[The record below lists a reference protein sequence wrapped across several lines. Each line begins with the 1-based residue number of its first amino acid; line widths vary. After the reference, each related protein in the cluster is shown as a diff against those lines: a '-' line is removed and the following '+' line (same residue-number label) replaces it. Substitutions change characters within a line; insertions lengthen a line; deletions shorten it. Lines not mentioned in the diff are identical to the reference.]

1 MVFFGLHL
9 RLRFVSLRF
18 CLAHQ
23 REIIYARFYST
34 ILFAFIVPDRSYKET
49 VLSVNPG
56 RLCYNYT
63 ERVREIP
70 RREEKTK
77 NEERRGV
84 GLNGRK
90 IYMNNS

>member
-1 MVFFGLHL
+1 MSSSSSSCRVVAFF
-9 RLRFVSLRF
+9 F

-70 RREEKTK
+70 RREEKRRTK
-77 NEERRGV
+77 RGGVERE
-84 GLNGRK
+84 K
-90 IYMNNS
+90 DIHE